1 MSTVNLQ
8 DNLNWLLIRSSIV
21 AKQRLIKLA
30 DAHDLTMMQALTLCS
45 LAPDTAVPMATIADF
60 LTCDPS
66 NVTGIVERLQ
76 QSTYIERR
84 ESSVDRRVKTIQ
96 LTASGIT
103 LREKLLDGLSE
114 HDAPN
119 LEQLTDA
126 EIAILKQL
134 IRKTIPQASID
145 KLASR
150 SKN

>member
-1 MSTVNLQ
+1 MSKVNLQ

-21 AKQRLIKLA
+21 AKQRLIRLA
-30 DAHDLTMMQALTLCS
+30 DAHDLTMMQVLTLCS
-45 LAPDTAVPMATIADF
+45 LEPEAAVPMATIAEF

-76 QSTYIERR
+76 QGAYIERR

-96 LTASGIT
+96 LTASGVT
-103 LREKLLDGLSE
+103 LREKLLEGLSE

-134 IRKTIPQASID
+134 INKTIPIASTT
-145 KLASR
+145 KHT
-150 SKN
+150 KN

>member
-8 DNLNWLLIRSSIV
+8 DNLNWILIRSSIV

-30 DAHDLTMMQALTLCS
+30 DKYDLTMMQALTLCS
-45 LAPDTAVPMATIADF
+45 LEPETAVPMAVIAEF

-76 QSTYIERR
+76 QGAYIERR

-96 LTASGIT
+96 LTPSGID
-103 LREKLLDGLSE
+103 LREKLMDGLSE

-119 LEQLTDA
+119 LEQLTSA

-134 IRKTIPQASID
+134 ISKTIVPASTG
-145 KLASR
+145 KHAKS
-150 SKN
+150 